1 MTGEIRIVEALE
13 IDEALSRADA
23 VDAIDDALRR
33 GQDVEADT
41 PRLFRALAAGE
52 FLLMPAES
60 PQHAGVKVA
69 TVAPHNTEL
78 GLPKIHAWYLVF
90 DAQTLRPV
98 ALLDGTRLTLLRT
111 PAVTVAAIRAL
122 LRADPR
128 GPREAVE
135 RLAVIGSGPQADA
148 HVRTIAAVMPVG
160 RVDIVARN
168 PERGRALVE
177 ALGSE
182 GIDAHLA
189 SRDELALAD
198 VVITVTSSSDPVV
211 DLDDIASNAVVAAV
225 GAHGPEARELGGDL
239 VRAADLVVEAR
250 ASAYREAGNLLL
262 ARAAEEWIRDHPVAN
277 LRELISTGIQRRIGA
292 PAVYAGVGMSWEDLA
307 IVERILQNLPPRA
320 NADED
325 GSAR

>member
-1 MTGEIRIVEALE
+1 VTREIRIIDADE

-23 VDAIDDALRR
+23 VDAIEEALRR

-60 PQHAGVKVA
+60 PDFAGVKVA
-69 TVAPHNTEL
+69 TVAPHNTDL

-90 DAQTLRPV
+90 DAQTLRPA
-98 ALLDGTRLTLLRT
+98 ALLDGTSLTILRT

-122 LRADPR
+122 LRADPA
-128 GPREAVE
+128 GPRERVE

-148 HVRTIAAVMPVG
+148 HVRTLAAVLPVG
-160 RVDIVARN
+160 RVDILARN
-168 PERGRALVE
+168 PERGGALVE
-177 ALGSE
+177 ALAAD
-182 GIDAHLA
+182 GIDAHLS

-198 VVITVTSSSDPVV
+198 VIVTATSSSEPVL
-211 DLDDIASNAVVAAV
+211 DLADVAPGAVVAAV
-225 GAHGPEARELGGDL
+225 GAHGPDARELGGDL

-262 ARAAEEWIRDHPVAN
+262 ARPAEEWKREHPVAN
-277 LRELISTGIQRRIGA
+277 LRELVSTGIERRVGA

-307 IVERILQNLPPRA
+307 IVERILRNLPSRDA
-320 NADED
+320 TTED
-325 GSAR
+325 GMT

>member
-1 MTGEIRIVEALE
+1 MTGDIRIIDAIEIEA
-13 IDEALSRADA
+13 ALSRADA
-23 VDAIDDALRR
+23 VDAIEQALRR

-41 PRLFRALAAGE
+41 PRLFRTLAAGE

-60 PQHAGVKVA
+60 RDHAGVKVA
-69 TVAPHNTEL
+69 TVAPRNTDL

-90 DAQTLRPV
+90 DAQTLRPA
-98 ALLDGTRLTLLRT
+98 ALLDGTSLTILRT

-128 GPREAVE
+128 GPRERVE

-148 HVRTIAAVMPVG
+148 HVRTLAAVMPVG

-168 PERGRALVE
+168 PERGRSLVE
-177 ALGSE
+177 ALGFD
-182 GIDAHLA
+182 GIDAHLS
-189 SRDELALAD
+189 SRDELARAD
-198 VVITVTSSSDPVV
+198 VIIAATSSSDPVLDLADV
-211 DLDDIASNAVVAAV
+211 DSAAVIAAV
-225 GAHGPEARELGGDL
+225 GAHGPDARELGGDL

-262 ARAAEEWIRDHPVAN
+262 ARTAVEWIREHRVLN
-277 LRELISTGIQRRIGA
+277 LRELISTGIERRSGA

-307 IVERILQNLPPRA
+307 IVERILQNLASPG
-320 NADED
+320 DTVDD
-325 GSAR
+325 GSTR